1 MATYHIAKS
10 QNIQGTSKTIYYQG
24 DKKWTTEMS
33 DRKTGTNSTTATSEL
48 YSFGGAVITE

>member
-24 DKKWTTEMS
+24 NKEWTTEI
-33 DRKTGTNSTTATSEL
+33 DKRKTWTNRSTATSEL
-48 YSFGGAVITE
+48 YEFGGAVITE